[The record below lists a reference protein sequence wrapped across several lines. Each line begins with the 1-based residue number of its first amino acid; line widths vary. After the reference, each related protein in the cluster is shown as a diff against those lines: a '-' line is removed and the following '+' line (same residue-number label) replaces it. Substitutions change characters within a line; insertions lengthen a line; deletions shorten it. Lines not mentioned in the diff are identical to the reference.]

1 VSSPRSILVLAS
13 LFVPF
18 AVGLGWSGVAA
29 AKPSYAIGNGNS
41 CKDTDSCHTTV
52 ETGRMQVIGTDGTLD
67 LGTQLD
73 GKVRGA
79 LQLFQV
85 DPGNTVTLSM
95 QVLNGADVFAVQFKR
110 LEKPGQLN
118 DLANSMTWMEENLA
132 SNLWTLQENT
142 NPPYFTKDNGNDGGL
157 AGSAAGPFSFDLMVD
172 AATPPDVY
180 DLEFAVAGTTGGGEV
195 RYYQDEHFYLQVVPE
210 PGAGASAMATL
221 AALGVVFGA
230 RRRGSS

>member
-1 VSSPRSILVLAS
+1 MSSPRSILVVAS

-18 AVGLGWSGVAA
+18 ALGVGWSGVAA
-29 AKPSYAIGNGNS
+29 AKPSFAIDNGNS
-41 CKDTDSCHTTV
+41 CKDNGCHITV
-52 ETGRMQVIGTDGTLD
+52 ETGRMQVIGTDGVLD

-95 QVLNGADVFAVQFKR
+95 QVLDGNDVFAVQFKR

-118 DLANSMTWMEENLA
+118 DLTNFMTWMEDNLP
-132 SNLWTLQENT
+132 SNPWTLQENT

-157 AGSAAGPFSFDLMVD
+157 AGSAAGPFSFDLFVD

-195 RYYQDEHFYLQVVPE
+195 KYYQDEHFYLQVPE
-210 PGAGASAMATL
+210 PAVGASAMAML
-221 AALGVVFGA
+221 AALGVVFGS
-230 RRRGSS
+230 RRLGSS

>member
-29 AKPSYAIGNGNS
+29 AKPSFAIDNGNS
-41 CKDTDSCHTTV
+41 CKDTPSCHTTV
-52 ETGRMQVIGTDGTLD
+52 ETGRMQVTGTDGVLD
-67 LGTQLD
+67 IGTQLD
-73 GKVRGA
+73 GNVRGA

-95 QVLNGADVFAVQFKR
+95 KVLNGDDVFAVQFKR

-118 DLANSMTWMEENLA
+118 DLANSMTWMEENVP
-132 SNLWTLQENT
+132 SNPWTLQEVA
-142 NPPYFTKDNGNDGGL
+142 NPPYFTKDNENNGGL

-210 PGAGASAMATL
+210 PAVGASAMAML
-221 AALGVVFGA
+221 AALGVVFGS
-230 RRRGSS
+230 RRLGSS